1 MKSDIFLI
9 DFDITISKN
18 DSTDVLLEIHN
29 KQKKQEILE
38 LYRNGKL
45 TIREYIKYG
54 LESLDLTKEE
64 YINTLKNNV
73 KIDDTFQYFL
83 DNKFNYRIVSA
94 GSNLNVLASLLG
106 NGIEIKEDMIISNN
120 LVFDNDKITVVNTYL
135 DDNSYYG
142 VDKGAI
148 VKEFQNNGSRV
159 IYLGDGSSDYEAAK
173 VADYVFARSGTRLV
187 NFCNNNNIEFLEFE
201 NFIEVVEKY
210 KNKIRLGE
218 SKCWVKKM

>member
-148 VKEFQNNGSRV
+148 VKEFQNNGYRV
-159 IYLGDGSSDYEAAK
+159 IYLGDGPSDYEAAK

>member
-148 VKEFQNNGSRV
+148 VKEFQNNGYRV
-159 IYLGDGSSDYEAAK
+159 IYLGDGPSDYEAAK
-173 VADYVFARSGTRLV
+173 VADYVFARSETRLV

-218 SKCWVKKM
+218 SKC

>member
-135 DDNSYYG
+135 DDNAYYG

-148 VKEFQNNGSRV
+148 VKEFQNNGYRV
-159 IYLGDGSSDYEAAK
+159 IYLGDGPSDYEAAK

-218 SKCWVKKM
+218 SKC

>member
-148 VKEFQNNGSRV
+148 VKEFQNNGYRV
-159 IYLGDGSSDYEAAK
+159 IYLGDGPSDYEAAK

-218 SKCWVKKM
+218 SKC

>member
-106 NGIEIKEDMIISNN
+106 NGIEIKEDMIISND

-135 DDNSYYG
+135 DDNAYYG

-148 VKEFQNNGSRV
+148 VKEFQNNGYMV
-159 IYLGDGSSDYEAAK
+159 IYLGDGPSDYEAAK

-218 SKCWVKKM
+218 SKC

>member
-106 NGIEIKEDMIISNN
+106 NGIEIKEDMIISND

-148 VKEFQNNGSRV
+148 VKEFQNNGYRV
-159 IYLGDGSSDYEAAK
+159 IYLGDGPSDYEAAK

-218 SKCWVKKM
+218 SKC

>member
-120 LVFDNDKITVVNTYL
+120 LVFDNDKITVLNTYL
-135 DDNSYYG
+135 DDNAYYG

-148 VKEFQNNGSRV
+148 VKEFQNNGYRV
-159 IYLGDGSSDYEAAK
+159 IYLGDGPSDYEAAK

-218 SKCWVKKM
+218 SKC

>member
-120 LVFDNDKITVVNTYL
+120 LVFDNDKIKVVNTYL

-148 VKEFQNNGSRV
+148 VKGFQNNGYRV
-159 IYLGDGSSDYEAAK
+159 IYLGDGPSDYEAAK

-218 SKCWVKKM
+218 SKC

>member
-148 VKEFQNNGSRV
+148 VKEFQNNGYRV
-159 IYLGDGSSDYEAAK
+159 IYLGDGPSDYEAAK
-173 VADYVFARSGTRLV
+173 VADHVFARSGTRLV

-218 SKCWVKKM
+218 SKC